1 MLIIVIKVRSR
12 RKVVSVKPGINIKST
27 ETKKKITNRK
37 IGMVLQSAEFKDML
51 SNLNQNRNRK
61 DGIENRK
68 LEIIDKLDE

>member
-12 RKVVSVKPGINIKST
+12 RKVVSVKSGINIKST
-27 ETKKKITNRK
+27 ETKKITNRK

-61 DGIENRK
+61 DRIENRK

>member
-1 MLIIVIKVRSR
+1 
-12 RKVVSVKPGINIKST
+12 
-27 ETKKKITNRK
+27 
-37 IGMVLQSAEFKDML
+37 MVLQSAEFKDML